1 MQNNLG
7 LLIHEAIKKIY
18 PEINGGYTFRENE
31 NDFDNALFWES
42 TEYLKP
48 TLEQIEKVLP
58 IVELEYSK
66 TQKHHELIEA
76 YNIAIS
82 KPHPIFNAPKLD
94 KLNKPIGFTD
104 AEFLIKDPSILKQET
119 TIVFGGLFLTILRYF
134 ELLNSNLLTLFNKLD
149 QDLLKLKQDLLKL
162 KIDLKLDNIT
172 PEKNPVPEN
181 LEAIKKAFTHTETMM
196 TALKSAIPIPYLT
209 KNKEGEEVKIALT
222 GAENFSIFK
231 HLFERVQKQSS
242 LLDNLKN
249 EIENAENL
257 EQLNKIN
264 INF

>member
-1 MQNNLG
+1 MTITYLKEISTG
-7 LLIHEAIKKIY
+7 IIHKFDEKSSPSY
-18 PEINGGYTFRENE
+18 PELFTPATQSEIDELLLNE
-31 NDFDNALFWES
+31 A
-42 TEYLKP
+42 
-48 TLEQIEKVLP
+48 
-58 IVELEYSK
+58 K

-82 KPHPIFNAPKLD
+82 KPHPIYNAPKLD

-119 TIVFGGLFLTILRYF
+119 TIVFGGLFLTILKYF
-134 ELLNSNLLTLFNKLD
+134 ELLNPTKHN
-149 QDLLKLKQDLLKL
+149 
-162 KIDLKLDNIT
+162 
-172 PEKNPVPEN
+172 
-181 LEAIKKAFTHTETMM
+181 EALM
-196 TALKSAIPIPYLT
+196 TALKSAVPIPYLT
-209 KNKEGEEVKIALT
+209 KNKLGEEVKIALT

>member
-1 MQNNLG
+1 MINNLG

-18 PEINGGYTFRENE
+18 PEINGGYTFKESE
-31 NDFDNALFWES
+31 EKFENALDWES

-58 IVELEYSK
+58 IVELEYAK
-66 TQKHHELIEA
+66 TQKHLELIEA

-82 KPHPIFNAPKLD
+82 KPHPIVNAPKLD

-134 ELLNSNLLTLFNKLD
+134 ELLNSNLLTSFNKLD
-149 QDLLKLKQDLLKL
+149 QDLLKLKIEILKL
-162 KIDLKLDNIT
+162 NNIT

-181 LEAIKKAFTHTETMM
+181 LETIKKMFNHAETMM

-209 KNKEGEEVKIALT
+209 KNKAGEEVKIALT

-242 LLDNLKN
+242 MLDNLKN
-249 EIENAENL
+249 QIDNAKTPED
-257 EQLNKIN
+257 LNQIN

>member
-1 MQNNLG
+1 MTNDLVFYIND
-7 LLIHEAIKKIY
+7 AIKKIY
-18 PEINGGYTFRENE
+18 PNLIGGYTFKQNE

-48 TLEQIEKVLP
+48 TLEQIQEVLP
-58 IVELEYSK
+58 IVELEYAK

-82 KPHPIFNAPKLD
+82 KPHPIYNAPKLD

-119 TIVFGGLFLTILRYF
+119 TIVFGGLFLTILKYF
-134 ELLNSNLLTLFNKLD
+134 ELLNPTKHNETLT
-149 QDLLKLKQDLLKL
+149 
-162 KIDLKLDNIT
+162 
-172 PEKNPVPEN
+172 
-181 LEAIKKAFTHTETMM
+181 

>member
-7 LLIHEAIKKIY
+7 LLIHDAIKKIY
-18 PEINGGYTFRENE
+18 PKINGGYIFKESE
-31 NDFDNALFWES
+31 KEFENALDWKNQ
-42 TEYLKP
+42 EYLKP
-48 TLEQIEKVLP
+48 TWEQIQEVLP
-58 IVELEYSK
+58 IVKLEQTK

-82 KPHPIFNAPKLD
+82 KPHPIYNAPKLD

-134 ELLNSNLLTLFNKLD
+134 ELLNSNLLTSFNKLD

-162 KIDLKLDNIT
+162 RIELKLDNIT

-181 LEAIKKAFTHTETMM
+181 LEVIKKAFTHTETLI

-242 LLDNLKN
+242 MLDNLKN
-249 EIENAENL
+249 EIDNAKTPED
-257 EQLNKIN
+257 LNKIN

>member
-1 MQNNLG
+1 MTITFLKEISTGQIHKFQEGESPLFPELFTPATQSEIDE
-7 LLIHEAIKKIY
+7 LLLNEA
-18 PEINGGYTFRENE
+18 
-31 NDFDNALFWES
+31 
-42 TEYLKP
+42 
-48 TLEQIEKVLP
+48 
-58 IVELEYSK
+58 K

-82 KPHPIFNAPKLD
+82 KPHPIYNAPKLD

-119 TIVFGGLFLTILRYF
+119 TIVFGGLFLTILKYF
-134 ELLNSNLLTLFNKLD
+134 ELLNPTKHNETL
-149 QDLLKLKQDLLKL
+149 
-162 KIDLKLDNIT
+162 
-172 PEKNPVPEN
+172 
-181 LEAIKKAFTHTETMM
+181 M
-196 TALKSAIPIPYLT
+196 TALKSAVPIPYLT
-209 KNKEGEEVKIALT
+209 KNKQGEEVKIHLT

-257 EQLNKIN
+257 EQLKKIN

>member
-1 MQNNLG
+1 MQKNLG
-7 LLIHEAIKKIY
+7 LLIHHAIKKIY
-18 PEINGGYTFRENE
+18 PDLDGGFTFRQGEDE
-31 NDFDNALFWES
+31 FDDALFWES

-58 IVELEYSK
+58 IVQLEYAK
-66 TQKHHELIEA
+66 TQKHQELIEA

-82 KPHPIFNAPKLD
+82 KPHPIVNAPKLD

-134 ELLNSNLLTLFNKLD
+134 ELLNSNLLTSFNKLD
-149 QDLLKLKQDLLKL
+149 QDLLKLKIEILKL
-162 KIDLKLDNIT
+162 NNIT

-181 LEAIKKAFTHTETMM
+181 LETIKKMFNHAETMM

-242 LLDNLKN
+242 MLDNLKN
-249 EIENAENL
+249 EIDNAKTPED
-257 EQLNKIN
+257 LNQIN

>member
-7 LLIHEAIKKIY
+7 LLIHDAIKKIY
-18 PEINGGYTFRENE
+18 PEINGGYTFKESE
-31 NDFDNALFWES
+31 EKFENALDWENA
-42 TEYLKP
+42 EYTKL
-48 TLEQIEKVLP
+48 TWEQIQKVLP
-58 IVELEYSK
+58 IVELEYAK
-66 TQKHHELIEA
+66 TQKHQELIEA

-82 KPHPIFNAPKLD
+82 KPHPIVNAPKLD

-134 ELLNSNLLTLFNKLD
+134 ELLNSNLLTSFNKLD
-149 QDLLKLKQDLLKL
+149 QDLLKLKIEILKL
-162 KIDLKLDNIT
+162 NNIT

-181 LEAIKKAFTHTETMM
+181 LETIKKMFNHAETMM

-209 KNKEGEEVKIALT
+209 KNKAGEEVKIALT

-242 LLDNLKN
+242 QLDNLKN
-249 EIENAENL
+249 QIDNAKTPED
-257 EQLNKIN
+257 LNKIN

>member
-1 MQNNLG
+1 M
-7 LLIHEAIKKIY
+7 
-18 PEINGGYTFRENE
+18 
-31 NDFDNALFWES
+31 
-42 TEYLKP
+42 
-48 TLEQIEKVLP
+48 
-58 IVELEYSK
+58 
-66 TQKHHELIEA
+66 
-76 YNIAIS
+76 
-82 KPHPIFNAPKLD
+82 
-94 KLNKPIGFTD
+94 
-104 AEFLIKDPSILKQET
+104 
-119 TIVFGGLFLTILRYF
+119 
-134 ELLNSNLLTLFNKLD
+134 LNSNLLTSFNKLD

-209 KNKEGEEVKIALT
+209 KNKQGEEVKIALT

>member
-1 MQNNLG
+1 MTTMTTFLKEISTNT
-7 LLIHEAIKKIY
+7 IHKFQEGESPVF
-18 PEINGGYTFRENE
+18 PE
-31 NDFDNALFWES
+31 LFIPA
-42 TEYLKP
+42 T
-48 TLEQIEKVLP
+48 QIE
-58 IVELEYSK
+58 IDELLLNEAK
-66 TQKHHELIEA
+66 TQKHQELIEA

-82 KPHPIFNAPKLD
+82 KPHPIVNAPKLD

-134 ELLNSNLLTLFNKLD
+134 ELLNSNLLTSFNKLD
-149 QDLLKLKQDLLKL
+149 QDLLKLKIEILKL
-162 KIDLKLDNIT
+162 NNIT

-181 LEAIKKAFTHTETMM
+181 LETIKKMFNHAETMM

-209 KNKEGEEVKIALT
+209 KNKTGEEVKIALT

-242 LLDNLKN
+242 MLDNLKN
-249 EIENAENL
+249 QIDNAKTPED
-257 EQLNKIN
+257 LNQIN

>member
-1 MQNNLG
+1 MKNNLG
-7 LLIHEAIKKIY
+7 FLIHEAIKKIY
-18 PEINGGYTFRENE
+18 PEINGGYTFKESE
-31 NDFDNALFWES
+31 DKFENALDWES

-48 TLEQIEKVLP
+48 TLEQIQEVLP
-58 IVELEYSK
+58 IVELEYFK

-82 KPHPIFNAPKLD
+82 KPHPIYNAPKLD

-119 TIVFGGLFLTILRYF
+119 TIVFGGLFLTILKYF
-134 ELLNSNLLTLFNKLD
+134 ELLNPTKHNETL
-149 QDLLKLKQDLLKL
+149 
-162 KIDLKLDNIT
+162 
-172 PEKNPVPEN
+172 
-181 LEAIKKAFTHTETMM
+181 M
-196 TALKSAIPIPYLT
+196 TALKSAVPIPYLT
-209 KNKEGEEVKIALT
+209 KNKQGEEVKIALT

-231 HLFERVQKQSS
+231 HLFERVQRQSS

-249 EIENAENL
+249 EIENAENI

>member
-48 TLEQIEKVLP
+48 TLEQIQEVLP
-58 IVELEYSK
+58 LVELEYAK

-82 KPHPIFNAPKLD
+82 KPHPIYDAPKLN

-119 TIVFGGLFLTILRYF
+119 TIVFGGLFLTILKYF
-134 ELLNSNLLTLFNKLD
+134 ELLNSNLLTSFNKLD
-149 QDLLKLKQDLLKL
+149 QDLLKLKIEILKL
-162 KIDLKLDNIT
+162 NNIT

>member
-1 MQNNLG
+1 MTTFLKEISTGTIHKFQEGESPVFLELFTPATQSEIDE
-7 LLIHEAIKKIY
+7 LLLNEA
-18 PEINGGYTFRENE
+18 
-31 NDFDNALFWES
+31 
-42 TEYLKP
+42 
-48 TLEQIEKVLP
+48 
-58 IVELEYSK
+58 K

-82 KPHPIFNAPKLD
+82 KPHPIYNAPKLD

-119 TIVFGGLFLTILRYF
+119 TIVFGGLFLTILKYF
-134 ELLNSNLLTLFNKLD
+134 ELLNSNLLTSFNMLNSNLLTLFNKLD

-162 KIDLKLDNIT
+162 KIDLKLDNTT

>member
-7 LLIHEAIKKIY
+7 LLIHDAIKKIY
-18 PEINGGYTFRENE
+18 PEINGGYTFKESE
-31 NDFDNALFWES
+31 EKFENALDWES

-48 TLEQIEKVLP
+48 TLEQIQKVLP
-58 IVELEYSK
+58 IVELEYAK
-66 TQKHHELIEA
+66 TQKHQELIEA

-82 KPHPIFNAPKLD
+82 KPHPIVNAPKLD

-119 TIVFGGLFLTILRYF
+119 TIVFGGLFLTILKYF
-134 ELLNSNLLTLFNKLD
+134 ELLNPVKHNETL
-149 QDLLKLKQDLLKL
+149 
-162 KIDLKLDNIT
+162 
-172 PEKNPVPEN
+172 
-181 LEAIKKAFTHTETMM
+181 MM
-196 TALKSAIPIPYLT
+196 ALKSAIPIPYLT
-209 KNKEGEEVKIALT
+209 KNKAGEEVKIALT

-242 LLDNLKN
+242 MLDNLKN
-249 EIENAENL
+249 EIDNAKTPED
-257 EQLNKIN
+257 LNQIN